1 MTYFH
6 LVIQNYFKNT
16 DNLMMIDNEDFINK
30 KAESALSEFEQLRL
44 SGADVNTAQEITTS
58 NLLENLAQMAN

>member
-30 KAESALSEFEQLRL
+30 KAESALREFEQLRL
-44 SGADVNTAQEITTS
+44 SGADVNTAHEITTS